1 MSSAQHAFVS
11 RMVPAVA
18 GRMDTGSSPTASFL
32 GEGFPEQF
40 FPPVATDRP
49 AYEATCRRGYAT
61 MAGKRVVVTGL
72 ARNLGSI
79 LPTTIRRLERLCR
92 LFADYRV
99 VVYENDSTDN
109 TKLLLRKWA
118 LDDRRV
124 RAVSEDRNDPVNPG
138 TRCLK
143 RVERMA
149 LYRQR
154 CQETILDDHRQF
166 DAVIVVDLDILGGWS
181 EDGIANSFGQRHWDF
196 IGANGLI
203 YRRDGHR
210 INTLRQYDTWAFRVG
225 DDCKPFSTAVAGGF
239 LFRCGEPL
247 VPVASCFGGLGI
259 YQMPAYEAGEYSGD
273 DVEHVGFHR
282 SMSRRGLSRIFLNPS
297 QIVMYGRRHRT
308 GDALTGSMLAAW
320 SWCTGRPGEP
330 WMFARGERP
339 DGEETGQSPA
349 IAASRAA

>member
-1 MSSAQHAFVS
+1 
-11 RMVPAVA
+11 MVPAVA

-259 YQMPAYEAGEYSGD
+259 YTMAAYRQGRYGGTD
-273 DVEHVGFHR
+273 LEHATFHR
-282 SMSRRGLSRIFLNPS
+282 SLIAAGHDRLFLNPS
-297 QIVMYGRRHRT
+297 QLVIYGRRHRFGDGLVAALGAGWSRLFGGGPRT
-308 GDALTGSMLAAW
+308 GLFPRVRPASPPPAAA
-320 SWCTGRPGEP
+320 
-330 WMFARGERP
+330 ARGR
-339 DGEETGQSPA
+339 
-349 IAASRAA
+349 RAA